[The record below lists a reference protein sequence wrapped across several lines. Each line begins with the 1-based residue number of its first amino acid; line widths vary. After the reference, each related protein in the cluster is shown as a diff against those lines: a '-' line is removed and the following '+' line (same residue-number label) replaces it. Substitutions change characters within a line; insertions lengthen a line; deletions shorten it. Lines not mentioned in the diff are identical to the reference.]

1 MFLRAARGEGATA
14 SVEAML
20 RKKRCYGRSV
30 AVAEVWLWQ
39 KLGYGRSA
47 VATAEKKNGASG
59 EAGLAA
65 GCLRVSR

>member
-1 MFLRAARGEGATA
+1 MAET
-14 SVEAML
+14 ML
-20 RKKRCYGRSV
+20 WQKRCYGRS
-30 AVAEVWLWQ
+30 ATTAEVWLWQ